1 MSDAEVPKP
10 VEAVPEAAPAQPTEE
25 KTVEK
30 TEEKTEVKPEE
41 KAEEASEKKPEE
53 SKSANILKTTAKI
66 DHENHRNNRKFDP
79 SIRDVTDD
87 PDAIRKQ
94 VKTDT
99 MRYAMALLLTTSRSN
114 STLAT
119 GISPR
124 TSLCGSRAVEPRTSP

>member
-1 MSDAEVPKP
+1 MSDAEVQKP

-25 KTVEK
+25 KPVEKIEEK
-30 TEEKTEVKPEE
+30 TEENPEV
-41 KAEEASEKKPEE
+41 KAEEMSEKKPEE
-53 SKSANILKTTAKI
+53 SKSTNILKTTAKI

-79 SIRDVTDD
+79 STREVTDD

-94 VKTDT
+94 VTDT
-99 MRYAMALLLTTSRSN
+99 MRLVIALLLITFRLN